1 MAMTK
6 KIFISHSSADFA
18 FAEQLCDA
26 LESSGISCW
35 IAPRDISPAMSWGEA
50 IINGIQG
57 CESTLLLMS
66 ADANE
71 SRHVAREIE
80 RADHYEKSILPIRL
94 EDVQPSDELSYFL
107 GRVQW
112 LDCQRHEFEMQLS
125 SLIEHIQSLV
135 SPDMPITSSES
146 KTIWHQFGEDSLSIV
161 LGRFLAKG
169 SKTPASIGYGDRKA
183 LIELRNY
190 LQKEQIPNFSVVY
203 ADLLDK
209 QFLTGNLVLIG
220 GTGANKISKQFVKTV
235 PQGFTFK
242 FARGNK
248 IWLMDTVTNTRY
260 DSENMRD
267 SQDDTGSGIDYGV
280 IAAAPNPFADTGYII
295 YVSGSYSYGTWA
307 CIRHAISQNFSDNL
321 NIAAGESKEILLKV
335 YVEEN
340 KPASY
345 DILIN
350 RPLATVD

>member
-1 MAMTK
+1 MTK
-6 KIFISHSSADFA
+6 KIFISHSSSDFDY
-18 FAEQLCDA
+18 AEQLCDA

-50 IINGIQG
+50 IIQGIQG
-57 CESTLLLMS
+57 CKSVLLLMS

-112 LDCQRHEFEMQLS
+112 LNCQRQEFEMQLS
-125 SLIEHIQSLV
+125 SLIEHIQTLV
-135 SPDMPITSSES
+135 SPDIPVARSDYKS
-146 KTIWHQFGEDSLSIV
+146 IWHQFGEDSLSIV

-220 GTGANKISKQFVKTV
+220 GSGANKISKQFVKAV

-248 IWLMDTVTNTRY
+248 IWVMDTVTDTRY
-260 DSENMRD
+260 NSENMRD
-267 SQDDTGSGIDYGV
+267 SDNDSDSGIDYGV
-280 IAAAPNPFADTGYII
+280 IVAAPNPFAESGYVI

-307 CIRHAISQNFSDNL
+307 CIRHTISQQFSDKL
-321 NIAAGESKEILLKV
+321 DIAGAESKEILLKV
-335 YVEEN
+335 YVENN
-340 KPASY
+340 KPVDY
-345 DILIN
+345 DILIE
-350 RPLATVD
+350 RPLIAGD